1 MIKIHVRTCT
11 KIGLESFGSNLDPNK
26 LRRTIEYVNIHM
38 RLIDAPDFTCE
49 SALGFTP
56 AILSCNVD
64 LATNDIDDAVQID
77 VRRSNNNLCYYI
89 SY

>member
-1 MIKIHVRTCT
+1 
-11 KIGLESFGSNLDPNK
+11 
-26 LRRTIEYVNIHM
+26 M